1 MKKILWLCN
10 MTFSEE
16 KIKTTASWLQP
27 LAELLQSS
35 GKVQLFS
42 ISLGNIKEV
51 QQTSYHNIQQ
61 WILPNLNNTHYNQ
74 IASQDTCKLIAKIEA
89 EISPDL
95 VHIWGTESIWASVYA
110 KKYIK
115 ATTIIDIQG
124 LLSSYYYYY
133 YGGLTFN
140 EIIKCIS
147 LKEILM
153 PWRTLFGKK
162 RVFFKRGKIETSCL
176 KSFKYISH
184 QSEWVKNQIQ
194 LLPSEATFFPTKI
207 MLRTSF
213 YHSSPWQYKTPQDNP
228 VIFTSA
234 SGAISYKGIH
244 VLMKSIQLLKKKY
257 SHIQLRI
264 AGQMKIGNLLL
275 DGYSKFILQLVNRY
289 KLQQNILFLG
299 PIDEIQ
305 IIKEL
310 QNSNVCVVPSFIETY
325 CLSFAEAMIVGVP
338 TVTSFTGAMPE
349 LARHGEES
357 LFYNSIDYQT
367 CATYID
373 QLIQNRELAEKLS
386 VQARQRRFIENDP
399 NTVVSTQLSIYKN
412 IITQSSIIKS

>member
-1 MKKILWLCN
+1 MAQNEGKYVEIKIVNGEIRAEDLSVDTRTFIFEEVATSALRHNYLIWGRTPARGNDSRVFGYASETGKNERHSNEVCHPNVFTWLGIIGLLLYSFIYFQSSYLAFFKSRSIYMKLLGLFIAFRWAFGWIEDFNRFDIANISLWILIAMGFSKQFRQMDNLRFKRWLYNTLSLKNKIYEKILWLCN

-162 RVFFKRGKIETSCL
+162 RVF
-176 KSFKYISH
+176 
-184 QSEWVKNQIQ
+184 
-194 LLPSEATFFPTKI
+194 
-207 MLRTSF
+207 
-213 YHSSPWQYKTPQDNP
+213 
-228 VIFTSA
+228 
-234 SGAISYKGIH
+234 
-244 VLMKSIQLLKKKY
+244 
-257 SHIQLRI
+257 
-264 AGQMKIGNLLL
+264 
-275 DGYSKFILQLVNRY
+275 SK
-289 KLQQNILFLG
+289 
-299 PIDEIQ
+299 
-305 IIKEL
+305 
-310 QNSNVCVVPSFIETY
+310 
-325 CLSFAEAMIVGVP
+325 
-338 TVTSFTGAMPE
+338 
-349 LARHGEES
+349 EE
-357 LFYNSIDYQT
+357 
-367 CATYID
+367 
-373 QLIQNRELAEKLS
+373 K
-386 VQARQRRFIENDP
+386 
-399 NTVVSTQLSIYKN
+399 
-412 IITQSSIIKS
+412 